1 VRVSADAEDS
11 PNPRTMEV
19 SAQRAAPIWR
29 GAVLCALIAAVVR
42 LAVILMPPEDLKWA
56 GFVWNE
62 EWLRGNVAHEILNGS
77 IIPLPDHIVGL
88 WGGTVVVGAM
98 ATPFFAIFGEVL
110 PALRL
115 ACLPFPMIEAAAAF
129 ALLHRL
135 AGARAAWAGGLMV
148 AIAAPG
154 PVLDSVLAQGT
165 HQHFHALVL
174 AWMSFTV
181 EVRARRSGPLAHG
194 ALAASL
200 GLILYFGG
208 SMLVALAVLLDLAF
222 DRSMWRDAK
231 IVTARIVGFLL
242 GCTPLLFARAESN
255 ETVLGIYGH
264 SPAGLAFGGGDEP
277 LTRFVDLFARH
288 LPETFWI
295 RGTAG
300 YAIGL
305 AWMIA
310 LLGLW
315 AYAVWNSRRTRD
327 PAAIT
332 LLAFPVAF
340 AAIWAM
346 SPLVRG
352 DEDYIIALRY
362 MLPLLGVLF
371 LTSAIAIGHIGRT
384 HPRTANCI
392 LGAFLLLGVA
402 TLTPKLE
409 PSAAAENWRTPG
421 SRPAGV
427 ARVHLYRHGADLAEL
442 DVFLAR
448 IDERRS
454 GARRDA
460 VLRELDDLLEAAARA
475 RTRLRERGAVRSD
488 DPAPWWIALER
499 VREHARTS
507 TPP

>member
-1 VRVSADAEDS
+1 
-11 PNPRTMEV
+11 MEAS

-29 GAVLCALIAAVVR
+29 GAVVCALIAALVR
-42 LAVILMPPEDLKWA
+42 LAVILMPPEGLKWG

-62 EWLRGNVAHEILNGS
+62 EWLRGNVAHEILNGP
-77 IIPLPDHIVGL
+77 IIPLRDHVVGL

-98 ATPFFAIFGEVL
+98 ATPFFALFGEVL

-154 PVLDSVLAQGT
+154 PIFDSVLAQGT

-174 AWMSFTV
+174 AWMWFGS
-181 EVRARRSGPLAHG
+181 EIRARRSGPLAHG

-208 SMLVALAVLLDLAF
+208 SMLIALAVLLDLAL
-222 DRSMWRDAK
+222 DRTMWRDVK
-231 IVTARIVGFLL
+231 ILGARVGGFLL
-242 GCTPLLFARAESN
+242 GCIPLLFARARSSD
-255 ETVLGIYGH
+255 TMLGIYGH
-264 SPAGLAFGGGDEP
+264 SPAGLAFGGGEEP
-277 LTRFVDLFARH
+277 WKRFVDLFARH
-288 LPETFWI
+288 VPETFWI
-295 RGTAG
+295 RGPAG
-300 YAIGL
+300 YAIGV

-310 LLGLW
+310 LLVLW
-315 AYAVWNSRRTRD
+315 GYAVWNLRRTRD
-327 PAAIT
+327 PAGVT
-332 LLAFPVAF
+332 LLAFPVVF

-371 LTSAIAIGHIGRT
+371 MTSALAIERIGRT
-384 HPRTANCI
+384 RPRTANCI
-392 LGAFLLLGVA
+392 LGAFLFLGVV
-402 TLTPKLE
+402 TLVPKLE

-427 ARVHLYRHGADLAEL
+427 ARVHLFRHGADLAAL
-442 DVFLAR
+442 DVFLTR

-454 GARRDA
+454 GAERAA
-460 VLRELDDLLEAAARA
+460 VLRELDELVEAAARA
-475 RTRLRERGAVRSD
+475 RERLRERGAIRSE
-488 DPAPWWIALER
+488 DPAPWWLALER
-499 VREHARTS
+499 VREREKA
-507 TPP
+507 P